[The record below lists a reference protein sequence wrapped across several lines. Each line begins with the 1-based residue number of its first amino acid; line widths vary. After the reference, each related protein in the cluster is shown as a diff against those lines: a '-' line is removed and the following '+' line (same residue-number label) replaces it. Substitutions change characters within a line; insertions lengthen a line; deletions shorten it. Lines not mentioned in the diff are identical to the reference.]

1 MRAAF
6 PESTHVALLYAR
18 STTRRSNQSA
28 MEFGWSTW
36 AASHPPY
43 RGALKNLSLR
53 ASEESASHLLSRFQ
67 CSGFAPHLRNKS
79 LVLQRL
85 QINVNVRQRTLDCC
99 PCQGRRCCQI

>member
-36 AASHPPY
+36 VASHP
-43 RGALKNLSLR
+43 ALPRCPQELVIT
-53 ASEESASHLLSRFQ
+53 SEESASHLLSRFQ

-79 LVLQRL
+79 LVLQRF
-85 QINVNVRQRTLDCC
+85 QINVNIRQRTLDCC